1 MNTTRRSF
9 LQSMLA
15 AGTAPMLFNGCVTRF
30 TANSKINIGVVG
42 FGRIAHSMDVP
53 RTIKHTDRCRFTAVC
68 DLDAKRRAYGAK
80 FIEDWYAKNRGEAAV
95 VAQYADYHMM
105 FADPSI
111 DAVMLCVP
119 DHWHA
124 ILATDA
130 ILAGKHI
137 WLQKP
142 FTQTIHE
149 GRILADLARRNHRVV
164 QVGSWQRSV
173 SQFARVCEL
182 VRNGR
187 LGEIREVE
195 IGIGCDKEGG
205 SSVRQDVPAGFDFET
220 WCGPTNPSVVYNETR
235 CHAQDLAKI
244 DDRPDWIQLA
254 PYGWGMITNWGA
266 HHLDIAQWGLGK
278 DLDGPD
284 SVWGTCEWMN
294 TDGGKLWNVH
304 THYDLHYSYN
314 RGRTDVHVCDK
325 FPMGIKFINAK
336 GEWLYCMRGEAVTA
350 SDPKSSVGGKMQ
362 PLMASDV
369 KLLEKIE
376 KPEIRLRTSNDH
388 WLNWLEGIARE
399 DPSYTVTNAEE
410 AQRSS
415 TVCCLGQMCM
425 KLKREIVWDAKTET
439 SPTSGTKALMR
450 PFSRGKFNLDAA
462 ATIIGK
468 EWLSQPVRSG
478 LILNRE
484 A

>member
-1 MNTTRRSF
+1 MSQMSRKSF

-15 AGTAPMLFNGCVTRF
+15 AGSAPILFNGCATGFLACR
-30 TANSKINIGVVG
+30 KINIGVVG

-53 RTIKHTDRCRFTAVC
+53 LTIKYTDRCQFVAVC
-68 DLDAKRRAYGAK
+68 DLDARRRAYGAE
-80 FIEDWYAKNRGEAAV
+80 FIRNWYAKNGHGAAAV
-95 VAQYADYHMM
+95 KEYADYREM

-124 ILATDA
+124 ILATEA

-142 FTQTIHE
+142 FTQTIEE
-149 GRILADLARRNHRVV
+149 GRILANLAHKHNTVV

-173 SQFARVCEL
+173 MQFARVCEL
-182 VRNGR
+182 ARNGR
-187 LGEIREVE
+187 LGEIRRVE

-205 SSVRQDVPAGFDFET
+205 SSARQDVPKTFDYET
-220 WCGPTNPSVVYNETR
+220 WLGPTDPTAPYNETR
-235 CHAQDLAKI
+235 CHTQDLKKI
-244 DDRPDWIQLA
+244 DSRPGWIQLA

-266 HHLDIAQWGLGK
+266 HHLDIAQWGLGM
-278 DLDGPD
+278 DDSGPE
-284 SVWGTCEWMN
+284 SVRGTCEWMK

-304 THYDLHYSYN
+304 THYDLHYTYN
-314 RGRTDVHVCDK
+314 KGRTDVHVCDK
-325 FPMGIKFINAK
+325 FPMGVKFINAK
-336 GEWLYCMRGEAVTA
+336 GEWLYCMRGKAVTA
-350 SDPKSSVGGKMQ
+350 SDPKTSSGGKMR

-369 KLLEKIE
+369 KLLEPIAN
-376 KPEIRLRTSNDH
+376 PEIKLRTSDDH

-415 TVCCLGQMCM
+415 SVCCLGQMCM
-425 KLKREIVWDAKTET
+425 KLGREVVWDAKAEKSSTPGAAE
-439 SPTSGTKALMR
+439 LMK
-450 PFSRGKFNLDAA
+450 PFRRGRFNLDRAVKDLDA
-462 ATIIGK
+462 
-468 EWLSQPVRSG
+468 
-478 LILNRE
+478 
-484 A
+484 

>member
-1 MNTTRRSF
+1 MRMGQFSRRSF
-9 LQSMLA
+9 VKSMLA
-15 AGTAPMLFNGCVTRF
+15 AGSAPMLFNGCATGFLACR
-30 TANSKINIGVVG
+30 KINIGVVG

-53 RTIKHTDRCRFTAVC
+53 ATIRFTDRCRFTAVC

-80 FIEDWYAKNRGEAAV
+80 FIRDWYAENRGETAEV
-95 VAQYADYHMM
+95 REYADYREM

-124 ILATDA
+124 ILATSA

-142 FTQTIHE
+142 FTQTIEE
-149 GRILADLARRNHRVV
+149 GRIVVDLAKRHNTVV

-173 SQFARVCEL
+173 MQFARVCEL

-187 LGEIREVE
+187 IGEVKRVEV
-195 IGIGCDKEGG
+195 GVAYDGEGG
-205 SSVRQDVPAGFDFET
+205 SSAAQPVPSTFDYEQ
-220 WCGPTNPSVVYNETR
+220 WLGPTPGPEVTPYNETR

-244 DDRPDWIQLA
+244 DTRPGWIQLE

-266 HHLDIAQWGLGK
+266 HHLDIAQWGLGM
-278 DLDGPD
+278 DNSGPEGV
-284 SVWGTCEWMN
+284 SGTAKWLKG
-294 TDGGKLWNVH
+294 DAGRLWNVH
-304 THYDLHYSYN
+304 AEHDLQFSYN
-314 RGRTDVHVCDK
+314 GGRTDLHVHSD
-325 FPMGIKFINAK
+325 FPMGIKFIGEK
-336 GEWLYCMRGEAVTA
+336 GDWLYCMRGAAVTA
-350 SDPKSSVGGKMQ
+350 SDPKSSTGGKMQ

-369 KLLEKIE
+369 KLLEPIRN
-376 KPEIRLRTSNDH
+376 PEVKLNTSDDH

-415 TVCCLGQMCM
+415 TVCCLGHMCM
-425 KLKREIVWDAKTET
+425 
-439 SPTSGTKALMR
+439 ALA
-450 PFSRGKFNLDAA
+450 RGKEKGASVNWNAATEKSTTPGVAEMMKPFRRGRYNLDAA
-462 ATIIGK
+462 VAALKG
-468 EWLSQPVRSG
+468 
-478 LILNRE
+478 
-484 A
+484 

>member
-1 MNTTRRSF
+1 MT
-9 LQSMLA
+9 SMLA
-15 AGTAPMLFNGCVTRF
+15 AGSAPVLFNGCATGF
-30 TANSKINIGVVG
+30 LACKKINIGVVG

-53 RTIKHTDRCRFTAVC
+53 LTIKYTDRCRFTAVC

-80 FIEDWYAKNRGEAAV
+80 FIRDWYATNAGEAAEV
-95 VAQYADYHMM
+95 REYADYREM

-124 ILATDA
+124 ILATSA

-142 FTQTIHE
+142 FTQTVKE
-149 GRILADLARRNHRVV
+149 GRILADLAKKNGTVV

-173 SQFARVCEL
+173 MQFARVCEL

-187 LGEIREVE
+187 IGEVRQVE

-205 SSVRQDVPAGFDFET
+205 SSARQPVPANLDYDT
-220 WCGPTNPSVVYNETR
+220 WLGPTDPAAPYNETR
-235 CHAQDLAKI
+235 VHTQNLAKI
-244 DDRPDWIQLA
+244 DSRPGWIQLA

-278 DLDGPD
+278 DDAGPD
-284 SVWGTCEWMN
+284 GVRGTCAWMS
-294 TDGGKLWNVH
+294 TAGGKLWNVH
-304 THYDLHYSYN
+304 TTYDLHYSYN
-314 RGRTDVHVCDK
+314 GGRTDVHVCDK
-325 FPMGIKFINAK
+325 FPMGVKFIGEK
-336 GEWLYCMRGEAVTA
+336 GEWLYCMRGKAVTA
-350 SDPKSSVGGKMQ
+350 SDPKSATDGKMQ

-369 KLLEKIE
+369 KLLE
-376 KPEIRLRTSNDH
+376 PMDDPAIRLNTSDDH

-399 DPSYTVTNAEE
+399 DPSFTVTNAEE

-415 TVCCLGQMCM
+415 SVCCLGQMCM
-425 KLKREIVWDAKTET
+425 ELGRGKREFALDWNPKAESTGNAAAD
-439 SPTSGTKALMR
+439 ALMK
-450 PFSRGKFNLDAA
+450 PFARGRFNLDAA
-462 ATIIGK
+462 VAALKG
-468 EWLSQPVRSG
+468 
-478 LILNRE
+478 
-484 A
+484 

>member
-1 MNTTRRSF
+1 MDVSRKSF
-9 LQSMLA
+9 MKSMLA
-15 AGTAPMLFNGCVTRF
+15 AGSAPLLFNGCATGF
-30 TANSKINIGVVG
+30 LACKKINIGVVG
-42 FGRIAHSMDVP
+42 FGRIAKSMDVP
-53 RTIKHTDRCRFTAVC
+53 LTIKYMDRCRFTAVC
-68 DLDAKRRAYGAK
+68 DLDQRRCAYGAK
-80 FIEDWYAKNRGEAAV
+80 YIETWYAHRGENIKV
-95 VAQYADYHMM
+95 QQYTDYHEM

-142 FTQTIHE
+142 FTQTIEE
-149 GRILADLARRNHRVV
+149 GRILADLAHKYNRVV

-173 SQFARVCEL
+173 TQFALVCEL

-187 LGEIREVE
+187 IGDIAQVE
-195 IGIGCDKEGG
+195 IGLGCDKEGG
-205 SSVRQDVPAGFDFET
+205 SSKAEAIPSTFDYET
-220 WCGPTNPSVVYNETR
+220 WLGPTDPTVPYNETR
-235 CHAQDLAKI
+235 CHTQDLRQI
-244 DDRPDWIQLA
+244 ENRPGWIQLA

-278 DLDGPD
+278 DNSGPE
-284 SVWGTCEWMN
+284 SVRGTCEWMK

-304 THYDLHYSYN
+304 TTYDMHFTYN
-314 RGRTDVHVCDK
+314 KGKTDVHVCNK
-325 FPMGIKFINAK
+325 FPMGVKFINAK
-336 GEWLYCMRGEAVTA
+336 GDWLYCMRGEAVTA
-350 SDPKSSVGGKMQ
+350 SDPLLSSGGKMK
-362 PLMASDV
+362 PLMASDK

-376 KPEIRLRTSNDH
+376 NPEIKLRTSDDH

-399 DPSYTVTNAEE
+399 DPSFTVTNAEE

-415 TVCCLGQMCM
+415 SVCCLGQMCM
-425 KLKREIVWDAKTET
+425 KLGKEIIWDAKNEKPLTPGVAEMMK
-439 SPTSGTKALMR
+439 PLR
-450 PFSRGKFNLDAA
+450 RGRFNLDAA
-462 ATIIGK
+462 IADLK
-468 EWLSQPVRSG
+468 KK
-478 LILNRE
+478 

>member
-1 MNTTRRSF
+1 MSQVSRRSF
-9 LQSMLA
+9 VKSMLA
-15 AGTAPMLFNGCVTRF
+15 AGSAPMLFNGCATGFIACR
-30 TANSKINIGVVG
+30 KINIGVVG

-53 RTIKHTDRCRFTAVC
+53 LTIKYTDRCRFTAVC

-80 FIEDWYAKNRGEAAV
+80 FIRDWYAKNAGETAEV
-95 VAQYADYHMM
+95 REYADYHAM

-142 FTQTIHE
+142 FTQTIEE
-149 GRILADLARRNHRVV
+149 GRILADLAKKYNRVV

-173 SQFARVCEL
+173 RQFALVCEL

-187 LGEIREVE
+187 IGDVKQVE
-195 IGIGCDKEGG
+195 IGIGCDREGG
-205 SSVRQDVPAGFDFET
+205 IAAAEPVPKTFDYKT
-220 WCGPTNPSVVYNETR
+220 WLGPTDPTAPYNWTR
-235 CHAQDLAKI
+235 CHNQDLKHI
-244 DDRPDWIQLA
+244 DDRPGWIQLA

-266 HHLDIAQWGLGK
+266 HHLDIAQWGLGM
-278 DLDGPD
+278 DNSGPE
-284 SVWGTCEWMN
+284 SVRGTCEWMK

-314 RGRTDVHVCDK
+314 KGRTDVHVCDK
-325 FPMGIKFINAK
+325 FPMGIKFIGEK
-336 GEWLYCMRGEAVTA
+336 GEWLYCMRGAAVTA
-350 SDPKSSVGGKMQ
+350 SDPKSSTDGKMK
-362 PLMASDV
+362 PLMASDIKLAEPIAKPEV
-369 KLLEKIE
+369 KLN
-376 KPEIRLRTSNDH
+376 TSADH

-399 DPSYTVTNAEE
+399 DPSFTVTNAEE

-425 KLKREIVWDAKTET
+425 KLGKDVAWDAKAEK
-439 SPTSGTKALMR
+439 SPTPGAAELMK
-450 PFSRGKFNLDAA
+450 PFRQGKFNLDRAVAA
-462 ATIIGK
+462 LKA
-468 EWLSQPVRSG
+468 
-478 LILNRE
+478 
-484 A
+484 